1 MSRISELIQFA
12 REHSAYYAD
21 LYQDIPKACSELSQ
35 YPQVDQQ
42 RFWSANEDFGKGIL
56 TTEHES
62 GIVFKSGGTSG
73 NPKYSFFTAKEW
85 DSFTEVSGRGFHHNG
100 VKKGDRIANLFY
112 AGELYA
118 SFIYVSDLI
127 KSADIGVN
135 YPIGGQTPIEEIVQM
150 LSKLR
155 INVIAGVP
163 TTVMNILEYL
173 NNHPQYQPNIELILF
188 GGESFYPDQ
197 LEAIARVFPQAKVH
211 SILYASVDGGELGYF
226 DALTCKNGE
235 HRCFDE
241 STIMEIVDEE
251 SGALISEINQTGK
264 LLVTNLNRRL
274 MPLIRYPVGDLA
286 LWCEPEGTPNRKFRL
301 VGRSQEGARIGPATL
316 YVQDILS
323 VLEHFKDEV
332 SILNFQIL
340 ITHDTQK
347 DRAVIKAVAE
357 QMPHDAQALSDA
369 IIAHLYDER
378 SMFKALL
385 ENKIIHPISLIWS
398 RSDELE
404 SNPRT
409 GKTKHI
415 LDHRLEP

>member
-1 MSRISELIQFA
+1 MSRIYNLIRFA
-12 REHSAYYAD
+12 RENSPYYAE
-21 LYQDIPKACSELSQ
+21 LYRDVAFECEELSA

-42 RFWSANEDFGKGIL
+42 HFWEANENFGSGVL
-56 TTEHES
+56 TAQHES

-73 NPKYSFFTAKEW
+73 NPKYSYFTAKEW
-85 DSFTEVSGRGFHHNG
+85 DSFTEVSGRGFCKNG

-118 SFIYVSDLI
+118 SFIYVSDLV
-127 KSADIGVN
+127 KSADVGVN
-135 YPIGGQTPIEEIVQM
+135 YPIAGQTPIEEIVHM
-150 LSKLR
+150 LQKLH

-163 TTVMNILEYL
+163 TTIMNILAYWQQ
-173 NNHPQYQPNIELILF
+173 HPEFKSNIELILF

-197 LEAIARVFPQAKVH
+197 LEVIKRILPQAKVH

-251 SGALISEINQTGK
+251 SGEVITEENRVGK
-264 LLVTNLNRRL
+264 LLVSNLNRRL

-286 LWCEPEGTPNRKFRL
+286 IWCESEGTPNRKFRL
-301 VGRSQEGARIGPATL
+301 IGRSQEGARIGPATL
-316 YVQDILS
+316 YVQDVVA
-323 VLEHFKDEV
+323 VLEHFKAEV

-340 ITHDTQK
+340 ITHDAQK
-347 DRAVIKAVAE
+347 DRALIKVVPE
-357 QMPHDAQALSDA
+357 QMPNNPQELSTA
-369 IIAHLYDER
+369 IIEHLYDER
-378 SMFKALL
+378 SMFKELL
-385 ENKIIHPISLIWS
+385 EGKLIHPIALEWCH
-398 RSDELE
+398 SDALE

-415 LDHRLEP
+415 LDHRME